1 MSPENNNHFRG
12 TKRIRVLI
20 EKEEEIYWLIKAL
33 TKTIN
38 PRESLQC
45 YLTRKEFLRKNNKQ
59 INK

>member
-38 PRESLQC
+38 PRERA
-45 YLTRKEFLRKNNKQ
+45 YNVT
-59 INK
+59 